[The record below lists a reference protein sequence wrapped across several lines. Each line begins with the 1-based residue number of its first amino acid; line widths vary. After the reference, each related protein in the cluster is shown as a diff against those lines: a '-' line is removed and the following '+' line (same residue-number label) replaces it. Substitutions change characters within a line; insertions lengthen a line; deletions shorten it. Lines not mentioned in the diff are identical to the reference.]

1 MQWSKVDRG
10 NGRGVNNQNI
20 VATHIESKLI
30 SDTGRNVYLG
40 VEVEHTYDFPCE
52 KGARIMK
59 LDT

>member
-1 MQWSKVDRG
+1 MDRG